1 MRAAMGDPIDPVVSD
16 AIAACRATWPEVA
29 IDAGVVRQRLAVLDT
44 GALDRS
50 HLGELCLAWACLA
63 GNPAALRAIDALI
76 RAEAQRA
83 VTAVRG
89 PRDLVDEVH
98 QELSQRLLVA
108 PLGNAPRLATYAGQ
122 SALGRWL
129 GVAATRTAL
138 NLLRKRKPQASLDG
152 DTEIGAAIVEPDLA
166 MLRERYRDDVEAA
179 IRAAF
184 QALDAARD
192 RNLLRLYYLERVPL
206 ERLGQMFGVHAS
218 TVSRWLAALRESIL
232 ADTRDRLGERLGL
245 GGGDPADLDSLIRAV
260 RSDIELTL
268 SRILRAP
275 T

>member
-1 MRAAMGDPIDPVVSD
+1 MRAAMGDPIDPMVSD
-16 AIAACRATWPEVA
+16 AIAACRAAWPDVA
-29 IDAGVVRQRLAVLDT
+29 IDAGVVRARLAGLDT
-44 GALDRS
+44 SGLDRA
-50 HLGELCLAWACLA
+50 HLGELCLAWACLT
-63 GNPAALRAIDALI
+63 GDPAAQRAMDALI

-83 VTAVRG
+83 VTTVRG

-108 PLGNAPRLATYAGQ
+108 PAGGAPRLATYAGQ

-129 GVAATRTAL
+129 GVAALRTAL
-138 NLLRKRKPQASLDG
+138 NLTRRRKPQATLDG
-152 DTEIGAAIVEPDLA
+152 DTEIGAAIVEPELA
-166 MLRERYRDDVEAA
+166 ILREKYRDDVEAA

-184 QALDAARD
+184 AALDAARD

-232 ADTRDRLGERLGL
+232 ADTRDRLTERLGL
-245 GGGDPADLDSLIRAV
+245 SGHMSDLDSLIRAV
-260 RSDIELTL
+260 RSDIELTI

-275 T
+275 D